1 MISLTEV
8 PSVKNL
14 VFVVTGF
21 IVFAVILLLP
31 EPSAVDTGTKMLTL
45 TPAGKA
51 TIAVLA
57 LAVLFWIS
65 EALPFAVTGL
75 LAMSLMVMT
84 GAAPFKQ
91 LVQDG
96 FGNPIILFFIGV
108 LIFSAAISETNLL
121 KRITT
126 FILYHLGHSPSL
138 LVLSFII
145 VGALLSGWIT
155 DMAVAAMLF
164 PIGVT
169 ILKDAKAEP
178 LKSNFGRALMI
189 ACAWGPLIG
198 GVTTPAGCGPNPLT
212 IGFLRDLAGINFT
225 FLQWMI
231 LGFPAAILMIPA
243 AWFIL
248 LKVFPLEDI
257 NLSITRE
264 DADARKKELGP
275 VNKKEVLTLAIF
287 IITIFLWICAPF
299 IEKWTGGV
307 IDYLSISFVAIT
319 CAVLFFFPGINVI
332 SWETA
337 EKKISWGGIVLIVS
351 GLAIGMAIYK
361 TGAAE
366 WMAWMTFS
374 WIENLHPALII
385 FVIVFG
391 ISIMKVMFSSNTVT
405 GIIVVPLLIALAN
418 TLGLSPALL
427 AIPAGITSSL
437 AFILVTSTPTNVIP
451 YSSGYFSIGDMA
463 RAGVWMTVA
472 SSICVTISV
481 YFMGSLINIMNF

>member
-1 MISLTEV
+1 M
-8 PSVKNL
+8 KNL
-14 VFVVTGF
+14 IYALTAF
-21 IVFAVILLLP
+21 IIFGIILILP
-31 EPSAVDTGTKMLTL
+31 EPDAVNTGSKMLAL
-45 TPAGKA
+45 SPAGKA
-51 TIAVLA
+51 TMAVLA
-57 LAVLFWIS
+57 LAVILWIT
-65 EALPFAVTGL
+65 EAIPFAVTGL
-75 LAMSLMVMT
+75 LAMSLMVIT

-126 FILYHLGHSPSL
+126 VILYHLGHSPSL
-138 LVLSFII
+138 IILAFII

-164 PIGVT
+164 PIGMT

-243 AWFIL
+243 AWVIL
-248 LKVFPLEDI
+248 LKVFPLEKI
-257 NLSITRE
+257 NLSISKE
-264 DADARKKELGP
+264 DATQRKQELGP
-275 VNKKEVLTLAIF
+275 INKKEALTLGIF
-287 IITIFLWICAPF
+287 MITVFLWIFAPF
-299 IEKWTGGV
+299 ISKWTGGV

-332 SWETA
+332 TWETA

-463 RAGVWMTVA
+463 KAGVWMTVA

>member
-1 MISLTEV
+1 MPGGKIM
-8 PSVKNL
+8 KNL
-14 VFVVTGF
+14 IYVLTAF
-21 IVFAVILLLP
+21 IIFGIILILP
-31 EPSAVDTGTKMLTL
+31 EPEAVNTGSKMLAL
-45 TPAGKA
+45 SPAGKA
-51 TIAVLA
+51 TMAVLA
-57 LAVLFWIS
+57 LAVILWIT
-65 EALPFAVTGL
+65 EAIPFAVTGL
-75 LAMSLMVMT
+75 LAMSLMVIT

-126 FILYHLGHSPSL
+126 VILYHLGHSPSL
-138 LVLSFII
+138 IILAFII

-164 PIGVT
+164 PIGMT

-231 LGFPAAILMIPA
+231 LGFPAAILMVPA
-243 AWFIL
+243 AWIIL
-248 LKVFPLEDI
+248 LKVFPLEKI
-257 NLSITRE
+257 NLSISKE
-264 DADARKKELGP
+264 DATQRKQELGP
-275 VNKKEVLTLAIF
+275 INKKEALTLGIF
-287 IITIFLWICAPF
+287 MITVFLWIFAPF
-299 IEKWTGGV
+299 ISKWTGGV

-332 SWETA
+332 TWETA

-385 FVIVFG
+385 FAIVFG

-418 TLGLSPALL
+418 TLGLNPALL

-463 RAGVWMTVA
+463 KAGVWMTVA

>member
-1 MISLTEV
+1 M
-8 PSVKNL
+8 KNL
-14 VFVVTGF
+14 IYVLTAFVIFG
-21 IVFAVILLLP
+21 IILILP
-31 EPSAVDTGTKMLTL
+31 EPEAVNTGSKMLAL
-45 TPAGKA
+45 SPAGKA
-51 TIAVLA
+51 TMAVLA
-57 LAVLFWIS
+57 LAVILWIT
-65 EALPFAVTGL
+65 EAIPFAVTGL
-75 LAMSLMVMT
+75 LAMSLMVIT

-126 FILYHLGHSPSL
+126 VILYHLGHSPSL
-138 LVLSFII
+138 IILAFII

-164 PIGVT
+164 PIGMT

-231 LGFPAAILMIPA
+231 LGFPAAILMVPA
-243 AWFIL
+243 AWVIL
-248 LKVFPLEDI
+248 LKVFPLEKI
-257 NLSITRE
+257 NLSISKE
-264 DADARKKELGP
+264 DATQRKQELGP
-275 VNKKEVLTLAIF
+275 INKKEALTLGIF
-287 IITIFLWICAPF
+287 MITVFLWIFAPF
-299 IEKWTGGV
+299 ISKWTGGV

-332 SWETA
+332 TWETA

-385 FVIVFG
+385 FAIVFG

-463 RAGVWMTVA
+463 KAGVWMTVA

-481 YFMGSLINIMNF
+481 YFMGSLINIMNFY

>member
-1 MISLTEV
+1 M
-8 PSVKNL
+8 KNL
-14 VFVVTGF
+14 IYALTAF
-21 IVFAVILLLP
+21 IIFGIILILP
-31 EPSAVDTGTKMLTL
+31 EPDAVNTGSKMLAL
-45 TPAGKA
+45 SPAGKA
-51 TIAVLA
+51 TMAVLA
-57 LAVLFWIS
+57 LAVILWIT
-65 EALPFAVTGL
+65 EAIPFAVTGL
-75 LAMSLMVMT
+75 LAMSLMVIT

-126 FILYHLGHSPSL
+126 VILYHLGHSPSL
-138 LVLSFII
+138 IILAFII

-164 PIGVT
+164 PIGLT

-178 LKSNFGRALMI
+178 LKSNFGRSLMI

-231 LGFPAAILMIPA
+231 LGFPAAILMVPA
-243 AWFIL
+243 AWVIL
-248 LKVFPLEDI
+248 LKVFPLEKI
-257 NLSITRE
+257 NLSISKE
-264 DADARKKELGP
+264 DAIQRKRELGP
-275 VNKKEVLTLAIF
+275 INKKEALTLGIF
-287 IITIFLWICAPF
+287 MITVFLWIFAPF
-299 IEKWTGGV
+299 ISKWTGGT

-332 SWETA
+332 TWETA

-385 FVIVFG
+385 FAIVFG

-463 RAGVWMTVA
+463 KAGVWMTVA

>member
-1 MISLTEV
+1 MPGGYIM
-8 PSVKNL
+8 KNL
-14 VFVVTGF
+14 IYALTAF
-21 IVFAVILLLP
+21 IIFGIILILP
-31 EPSAVDTGTKMLTL
+31 EPDAVNTGSKMLAL
-45 TPAGKA
+45 SPAGKA
-51 TIAVLA
+51 TMAVLA
-57 LAVLFWIS
+57 LAVILWIT
-65 EALPFAVTGL
+65 EAIPFAVTGL
-75 LAMSLMVMT
+75 LAMSLMVIT

-126 FILYHLGHSPSL
+126 VILYHLGHSPSL
-138 LVLSFII
+138 IILAFII

-164 PIGVT
+164 PIGMT

-243 AWFIL
+243 AWVIL
-248 LKVFPLEDI
+248 LKVFPLEKI
-257 NLSITRE
+257 NLSISKE
-264 DADARKKELGP
+264 DATQRKQELGP
-275 VNKKEVLTLAIF
+275 INKKEALTLGIF
-287 IITIFLWICAPF
+287 MITVFLWIFAPF
-299 IEKWTGGV
+299 ISKWTGGV

-332 SWETA
+332 TWETA

-463 RAGVWMTVA
+463 KAGVWMTVA

>member
-1 MISLTEV
+1 M
-8 PSVKNL
+8 KNL
-14 VFVVTGF
+14 IYVVTAF
-21 IVFAVILLLP
+21 IIFIIILILP
-31 EPSAVDTGTKMLTL
+31 EPEAVNTGSKMLAL
-45 TPAGKA
+45 SPAGKA
-51 TIAVLA
+51 TMAVLA
-57 LAVLFWIS
+57 LAVILWIS
-65 EALPFAVTGL
+65 EAIPFAVTGL
-75 LAMSLMVMT
+75 LAMSLMVIT

-126 FILYHLGHSPSL
+126 VILYHLGHSPSL
-138 LVLSFII
+138 IILAFII

-164 PIGVT
+164 PIGMT
-169 ILKDAKAEP
+169 ILKDARAEP

-243 AWFIL
+243 AWIIL
-248 LKVFPLEDI
+248 LKVFPLEKI
-257 NLSITRE
+257 NLSISKE
-264 DADARKKELGP
+264 DATQRKQELGP
-275 VNKKEVLTLAIF
+275 INKKEALTLGIF
-287 IITIFLWICAPF
+287 MITVFLWIFAPF
-299 IEKWTGGV
+299 ISRWTGGV

-332 SWETA
+332 TWETA

-385 FVIVFG
+385 FTIVFG

-437 AFILVTSTPTNVIP
+437 SFILVTSTPTNVIP

-463 RAGVWMTVA
+463 KAGVWMTVA

>member
-1 MISLTEV
+1 M
-8 PSVKNL
+8 KNL
-14 VFVVTGF
+14 IYALTAF
-21 IVFAVILLLP
+21 IIFGIILLLP
-31 EPSAVDTGTKMLTL
+31 EPEAVNTGSKMLAL
-45 TPAGKA
+45 SPAGKA
-51 TIAVLA
+51 TMAVLA
-57 LAVLFWIS
+57 LAVILWIT
-65 EALPFAVTGL
+65 EAIPFAATGL
-75 LAMSLMVMT
+75 LAMSLMVIT

-126 FILYHLGHSPSL
+126 VILYHLGHSPSL
-138 LVLSFII
+138 IILAFII

-164 PIGVT
+164 PIGMT

-178 LKSNFGRALMI
+178 LKSNFGRSLMI

-198 GVTTPAGCGPNPLT
+198 GITTPAGCGPNPLT

-231 LGFPAAILMIPA
+231 LGFPAAILMVPA
-243 AWFIL
+243 AWVIL
-248 LKVFPLEDI
+248 LKVFPLEKI
-257 NLSITRE
+257 NLSISKE
-264 DADARKKELGP
+264 DATQRKQELGP
-275 VNKKEVLTLAIF
+275 INKKEALTLGIF
-287 IITIFLWICAPF
+287 MITVFLWIFAPF
-299 IEKWTGGV
+299 ISKWTGGV

-332 SWETA
+332 TWETA

-385 FVIVFG
+385 FAIVFG

-463 RAGVWMTVA
+463 KAGVWMTVA